1 MLGIS
6 LGQYMHDT
14 SYDYAIENNLLT
26 KEKLLDYLKRVSSSY
41 VTSTQPRQFL
51 QQYSLF
57 HQVKGSDSVVV
68 DIQSFNTWT
77 SIKTDLSETIN
88 INLSNSYDEPTNSM
102 AWITITA
109 ANVMPDDLL
118 KLSSMI
124 LTARNLDINRALLD
138 IVSDPD
144 TLVPGVSHSGY
155 VSMIRLLVNPDPAVH
170 STSFISQNDFKN
182 QLKADLKRLKWLD
195 DATLNLGLIKYPQL
209 GLEKAEIITAI
220 CSMLHGPLSKI
231 NSQSYASL
239 SSILHIFDSSPHYIL
254 LADNIAQLFLQRFK
268 PVPTSDGKSCRSSLS
283 DEEFQKSYND
293 LNVKIGR
300 LHHEAAR
307 NLLLKML
314 ETVANTLRTN
324 FYNENRY
331 ALSFRIHPSIMINS
345 NNTTTTN
352 IAAPFGVF
360 FSHGRYFNGFH
371 CRFRDIARG

>member
-1 MLGIS
+1 
-6 LGQYMHDT
+6 MHDT
-14 SYDYAIENNLLT
+14 SYDYAMEHNLLT
-26 KEKLLDYLKRVSSSY
+26 KEKILDYLKRVSSSY
-41 VTSTQPRQFL
+41 VKSTQPRQFL

-57 HQVKGSDSVVV
+57 HQVKGSDSVAV
-68 DIQSFNTWT
+68 DIQSFSTWT
-77 SIKTDLSETIN
+77 SIKSDVSETIN
-88 INLSNSYDEPTNSM
+88 ISMSNTTNTNDEQSNTM
-102 AWITITA
+102 AWITIAA

-138 IVSDPD
+138 IVADSE

-170 STSFISQNDFKN
+170 STSFITQKDFKN
-182 QLKADLKRLKWLD
+182 QLKKDLKRLKWLD
-195 DATLNLGLIKYPQL
+195 DATLHLGLMKYPQL

-220 CSMLHGPLSKI
+220 CSMLHGPLTKI

-239 SSILHIFDSSPHYIL
+239 ASILHIFDSSPHFIL
-254 LADNIAQLFLQRFK
+254 LAENIAQLFLLRFK
-268 PVPTSDGKSCRSSLS
+268 PIPTADGKSCRSSMS
-283 DEEFQKSYND
+283 DEEFQKSYNE
-293 LNVKIGR
+293 LSVKIGR

-314 ETVANTLRTN
+314 ETVANILRTN
-324 FYNENRY
+324 FYNDNRY
-331 ALSFRIHPSIMINS
+331 ALSFRINPSIM
-345 NNTTTTN
+345 NNNNNNNNNATSTAPA
-352 IAAPFGVF
+352 IVAPFGVF